1 MKIYNFFIPNKKNKF
16 HPSILRSTG
25 LVIFSILFVIIPTL
39 YNALTAHQFQ
49 VLGYS
54 ISISINE
61 LNEFSNQERINV
73 GLSPLSL
80 NSQLNSAAYAK
91 AQDMF
96 ADNYWAH
103 VAPDGTE
110 PWSFIINS
118 GYDYTTA
125 GENLA
130 KNFSYSQGVV
140 SGWMASEGHR
150 ANVMNPAYQDVGY
163 AIVNGVLLG
172 EETTLVV
179 AMYGQKNQPVVVQ
192 VNEATASA
200 PQPEEYI
207 APANVESVKSTPP
220 PVQEAYVE
228 TAEDSPPNSGIE
240 TEALP
245 IIEIKKMDQD
255 EQIEL
260 ISSNENENFNYSQTD
275 QTQKSGIVAGI
286 KSLFSNAS
294 YQSLNWGQ
302 KASLL
307 VASTLILLYVMKHTL
322 VWRAQKRGHKNVWL
336 RGYPS
341 GQIAILITAII
352 ATLINSIG
360 VVL

>member
-1 MKIYNFFIPNKKNKF
+1 MKLYNFFIPNKENKF
-16 HPSILRSTG
+16 HPPALQSTG
-25 LVIFSILFVIIPTL
+25 LVIFSILFVIIPTF

-54 ISISINE
+54 ISISVNE
-61 LNEFSNQERINV
+61 LNNFSNQERSAV
-73 GLSPLSL
+73 GLAPLSL

-103 VAPDGTE
+103 IAPDGTE

-140 SGWMASEGHR
+140 AGWMASEGHK
-150 ANVMNPAYQDVGY
+150 ANVLNANYQDVGY
-163 AIVNGVLLG
+163 AVVNGILLG

-179 AMYGQKNQPVVVQ
+179 AMYGQQYQPTVAVAG
-192 VNEATASA
+192 ETTTIT
-200 PQPEEYI
+200 PQPDSVAPAAV
-207 APANVESVKSTPP
+207 APANTP
-220 PVQEAYVE
+220 VNITQEAYVE
-228 TAEDSPPNSGIE
+228 PTEIKPLVISEE

-245 IIEIKKMDQD
+245 TIEIKK
-255 EQIEL
+255 IEPVSNPSKTVRNFNFSPTNL
-260 ISSNENENFNYSQTD
+260 SHRSGIISS
-275 QTQKSGIVAGI
+275 I
-286 KSLFSNAS
+286 KSLFSNIS

-307 VASTLILLYVMKHTL
+307 VASTLILLYVMRHTL
-322 VWRAQKRGHKNVWL
+322 VWRAQKRGHKKVWL
-336 RGYPS
+336 RKYPS